1 MPFGLSLFGAFTSG
15 VPFQEKKVLFLKL
28 ETEQEEPGI
37 QIHSLAK
44 LFKPAAP
51 FGKGLH

>member
-15 VPFQEKKVLFLKL
+15 VPSQEKKKVLFLKL

-37 QIHSLAK
+37 QIHSLA
-44 LFKPAAP
+44 
-51 FGKGLH
+51 